1 MPTVL
6 QEQFVT
12 RVSFAV
18 LLQDDFSKEGFL
30 VDRTRVFL
38 REGGREALENPSKYY
53 VFVDLSGTDYTLAV
67 ENKYYFAKE
76 VDVAIPGLDP
86 RRPIVAVMM
95 KPNSLYPFPGAATL
109 IRGSIT
115 DSAGAP
121 IADASITVVGST
133 VSNTSE
139 PEGRFVLYFGPLT
152 EDAIVVSGTDR
163 HVNVGASSTLQLRVE
178 HPSYTP
184 KTVTIGTVE
193 EGTTKLLAA
202 PITLSP

>member
-1 MPTVL
+1 ML
-6 QEQFVT
+6 KDEFVT
-12 RVSFAV
+12 KVSFAV
-18 LLQDDFSKEGFL
+18 LLQDDFSREGFL

-38 REGGREALENPSKYY
+38 RESGREAQENPSKYY
-53 VFVDLSGTDYTLAV
+53 VFVDLSGTDHTLAI
-67 ENKYYFAKE
+67 ENKYYFEKE
-76 VDVAIPGLDP
+76 VNVSIPGLDP
-86 RRPIVAVMM
+86 RRPIVAVTM
-95 KPNSLYPFPGAATL
+95 KPKSFYPFPFTATL

-121 IADASITVVGST
+121 IADAALTVVGST

-152 EDAIVVSGTDR
+152 EDDIVVSGGQR
-163 HVNVGASSTLQLRVE
+163 LVKVGASTTLQIRVE
-178 HPSYTP
+178 HPSYAA

-193 EGTTKLLAA
+193 EGAAKLLAT